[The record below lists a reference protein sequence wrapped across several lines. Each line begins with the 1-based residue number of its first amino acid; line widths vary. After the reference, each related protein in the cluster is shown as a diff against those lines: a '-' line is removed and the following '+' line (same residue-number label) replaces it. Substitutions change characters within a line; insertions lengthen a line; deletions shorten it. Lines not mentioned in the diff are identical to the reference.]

1 MVGDELQNL
10 YQFAQPS
17 ILPAFLGGDVE
28 DEFFISGK
36 YQMGG
41 KVELEKEEEDQE
53 EEVDFS
59 QLKQALS
66 GLKIEGKALQSVSQ
80 TPMNTEADEKK

>member
-1 MVGDELQNL
+1 
-10 YQFAQPS
+10 
-17 ILPAFLGGDVE
+17 
-28 DEFFISGK
+28 
-36 YQMGG
+36 MGG
-41 KVELEKEEEDQE
+41 KVELEKEEEEEE